1 MPDVPISPT
10 TSRTGA
16 AAPRRRA
23 SLRDLAQRH
32 PRGTAFVLFA
42 VLATV
47 LLGLV
52 TRDLAMLR
60 GRAWRQQER
69 DIALRASNIDT
80 SVRAGVGELQFLRST
95 AEQVMAQR
103 AGAGLLA
110 TESALA
116 VAYAARNAPEWSMPV
131 APGGVPVVGVGP
143 AMLEGMPGFARRD
156 ADLPSDLFMVRLF
169 SEVLGHIVDQ
179 HPFTGRAVFVSANGL
194 YSAVPPLAGEAPS
207 AALRRM
213 AARPYFRD
221 ALPDRNPRR
230 AIVWGPP
237 EPDAASGQPVVG
249 FGVPVYVDNRFRGVV
264 ISYVQLRYL
273 LQLQARA
280 GGQDEPTL
288 LFDAQGDVLGAT
300 GIDTHAQARLL
311 ADLRAAQSRL
321 DPATEAGMGLLPDG
335 STYLYRRVPTPQ
347 WLLVDPV
354 VRGAG
359 WWELLRTAS
368 PMLVASS
375 VLVVVLLGAT
385 LRMAVVL
392 FRQQLLLQEHLRDQ
406 ARRDP
411 LTGLANRRRFDEV
424 LARAGAEGVGR
435 DRPLAL
441 VALDIDHFKRIN
453 DNWGH
458 ATGDAV
464 LRALAAV
471 CTENVRG
478 SDVVAR
484 LGGEEFAVVMPGAP
498 LADAVSMAERLRAAV
513 EAMHCVPVDDAGRPL
528 ADGAP
533 ILVTA
538 SFGVAECQAD
548 GLASAD
554 ALLPLADRRLY
565 AAKTGGRNRVVG
577 R

>member
-1 MPDVPISPT
+1 MPDVPVSST
-10 TSRTGA
+10 TSRKAGA
-16 AAPRRRA
+16 APHRRA

-42 VLATV
+42 VLAAV
-47 LLGLV
+47 VLGLV

-80 SVRAGVGELQFLRST
+80 SVQAGVGELQFLRST

-103 AGAGLLA
+103 FGAGLLA
-110 TESALA
+110 TEPALA

-131 APGGVPVVGVGP
+131 APGDVPVVGVGP
-143 AMLEGMPGFARRD
+143 AVLEGMPGFARRD
-156 ADLPSDLFMVRLF
+156 ADLPSDLFMARLF
-169 SEVLGHIVDQ
+169 SEVLGHIVEQ
-179 HPFTGRAVFVSANGL
+179 HPLTGRAVFVSANGF

-207 AALRRM
+207 AALRRL

-221 ALPDRNPRR
+221 ALPDRNPGR
-230 AIVWGPP
+230 AVVWGPP

-249 FGVPVYVDNRFRGVV
+249 FGVPVYVGNRFRGVV
-264 ISYVQLRYL
+264 VSYARLGYL
-273 LQLQARA
+273 QQLQARA
-280 GGQDEPTL
+280 GGEDEPTL
-288 LFDAQGDVLGAT
+288 LFDRQGDVLGAT
-300 GIDTHAQARLL
+300 GIDTSSEALLL
-311 ADLRAAQSRL
+311 ADLRAAQARL
-321 DPATEAGMGLLPDG
+321 DPAAEAGLDRLPDG
-335 STYLYRRVPTPQ
+335 SQYLYRRIATPQ

-411 LTGLANRRRFDEV
+411 LTGLANRRRFEEV
-424 LARAGAEGVGR
+424 LARAGEEAAGR
-435 DRPLAL
+435 GRALAL
-441 VALDIDHFKRIN
+441 VALDIDYFKRIN

-471 CTENVRG
+471 CAQNVRG

-484 LGGEEFAVVMPGAP
+484 LGGEEFAVVMPGAA
-498 LADAVSMAERLRAAV
+498 LADAVSLAERLRAAV

-528 ADGAP
+528 ADGGP
-533 ILVTA
+533 VPVTS

-548 GLASAD
+548 GLASVD

-565 AAKTGGRNRVVG
+565 AAKTGGRNRVVAG
-577 R
+577 